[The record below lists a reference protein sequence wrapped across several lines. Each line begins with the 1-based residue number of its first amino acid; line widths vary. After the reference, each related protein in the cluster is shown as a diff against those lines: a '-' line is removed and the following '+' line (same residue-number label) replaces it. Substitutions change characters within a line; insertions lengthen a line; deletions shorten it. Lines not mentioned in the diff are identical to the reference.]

1 MVRVALLLTVLLAAC
16 DKPKVQDCDRAT
28 RNYFKLK
35 YWEEAEALIAAAP
48 PEEREALRYRKQEE
62 LEPRMMRSI
71 DLAVQKC
78 VSGADKARVRCW
90 TKATT
95 VKEAEACK
103 NDD

>member
-1 MVRVALLLTVLLAAC
+1 MIRALLLCSLLLAAC
-16 DKPKVQDCDRAT
+16 SKPKVQDCDKAV

-35 YWEEAEALIAAAP
+35 YWEEAEALIAEAP
-48 PEEREALRYRKQEE
+48 ESERAALRIQKQED
-62 LEPRMMRSI
+62 LEPRMMKSI

-78 VSGADKARVRCW
+78 VSGADKTRVACW

-95 VKEAEACK
+95 VKEVEACH